1 MLTTMTPFAAMA
13 SNGEPDAPCTI
24 APPWI
29 QTITGSGFAEDLAG
43 RQTLRVRQ
51 SSDFGTLSV
60 CMQAGPKRLA
70 SFTPAHASTGCG
82 TRQRRSPTGGAAYGI
97 PFQLITLPAATPPTD
112 PPSTMAMSGST
123 VDCANALRAV

>member
-1 MLTTMTPFAAMA
+1 M
-13 SNGEPDAPCTI
+13 GAPPCAI

-29 QTITGSGFAEDLAG
+29 QTMTGSGFAAILAG

-70 SFTPAHASTGCG
+70 SFTPAQASTGLG

-97 PFQLITLPAATPPTD
+97 PFQLITAPAATPPTD
-112 PPSTMAMSGST
+112 PPSTIAMSRST
-123 VDCANALRAV
+123 VGWANAIRAV